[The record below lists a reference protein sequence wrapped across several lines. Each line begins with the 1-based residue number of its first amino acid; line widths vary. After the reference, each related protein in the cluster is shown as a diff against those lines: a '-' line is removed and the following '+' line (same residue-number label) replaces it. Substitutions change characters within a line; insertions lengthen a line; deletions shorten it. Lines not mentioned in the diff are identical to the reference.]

1 MPLKLNLS
9 MKKLVLLF
17 AISILAFSCSSGDDS
32 DSSNCSKPTN
42 LDVHNLT
49 NTTATFSWSTDI
61 DSALFQVEYGP
72 FGFTQGSGTILTVP
86 ETYVHVQDLLA
97 QTQYAFYVRVFCN
110 ESGEYSN
117 WSTPFNFVTLDNNP
131 FCDDPGNL
139 YAQQYNDSVSHNHI
153 DLSWSD
159 GDFDG
164 SQIQYGLEGF
174 TLGNGSILTLDQTIY
189 PSNARISGLNADTSY
204 DFYVRNICGDAGYS
218 SWIGPLTHSTLE
230 EPLNPSCLDPVNFTL
245 DQIYTTSGGADVLV
259 FSWEAMNGESTW
271 QLNKTGY
278 NDAPGSGTII
288 DTSYNPI
295 QLTNHTHTGAAYHFY
310 VRAYCGTD
318 GYSDWVGPITVTGP

>member
-1 MPLKLNLS
+1 
-9 MKKLVLLF
+9 MKRIFFVF

-49 NTTATFSWSTDI
+49 NTTATFSWSTNV

-72 FGFTQGSGTILTVP
+72 FGFTQGTGTILTVP
-86 ETYVHVQDLLA
+86 EN
-97 QTQYAFYVRVFCN
+97 YVRVNDLLSETQYTFYARVYCN
-110 ESGEYSN
+110 ESEAYSN
-117 WSTPFNFVTLDNNP
+117 WSTSFNFITLDYNP
-131 FCDDPGNL
+131 YCEDTGNL
-139 YAQQYNDSVSHNHI
+139 YVQTYNNSVGYSHI
-153 DLSWSD
+153 DLSWSN

-174 TLGNGSILTLDQTIY
+174 TLGSGEIKSIATTY
-189 PSNARISGLNADTSY
+189 PSNARISDLEAETSY
-204 DFYVRNICGDAGYS
+204 DFYVRNMCGDSGYS
-218 SWIGPLTHSTLE
+218 NWVGPVTHSTLDL
-230 EPLNPSCLDPVNFTL
+230 PLNISCLDPMNFSL

-259 FSWEAMNGESTW
+259 FSWDSMNGENTW

-278 NDAPGSGTII
+278 NDPPVIL

-295 QLTNHTHTGAAYHFY
+295 QLTNHTYTDAVYHFY
-310 VRAYCGTD
+310 VRAYCGSD